1 MFRSFLSFLVFL
13 AAVALIALVS
23 SLFVPGEWY
32 AGLKKPPWNPPSWV
46 FAPVWAV
53 LYFWMALA
61 ASLVWSSGHR
71 LSRRALAWWLLQL
84 LLNGAWSLLFF
95 GLHRTG
101 WALAE
106 MAVLLLAIKITSG
119 MFRRIKP
126 LAAGL
131 MMPYMVWVSFAWCL
145 NLAIWLMNGG
155 GIDSIL
161 N

>member
-1 MFRSFLSFLVFL
+1 MFRSVLSFLVFL
-13 AAVALIALVS
+13 AAVAFIALVS

-32 AGLKKPPWNPPSWV
+32 AGLRKPQWSPPSWV
-46 FAPVWAV
+46 FAPVWTV

-61 ASLVWSSGHR
+61 ASMVWSSGHR
-71 LSRRALAWWLLQL
+71 LSQKALAWWLLQL
-84 LLNGAWSLLFF
+84 LLNGVWSWLFF

-106 MAVLLLAIKITSG
+106 MAVLLLAIKMTIG
-119 MFRRIKP
+119 RFRRIKP
-126 LAAGL
+126 LAANL
-131 MMPYMVWVSFAWCL
+131 MMPYLVWVSFAWCL